1 MEYTVNDHL
10 INKEPIVSK
19 IYEKLITECEKF
31 GTVTQSPKKSS
42 VHLDSKSGFAG
53 VYSRKNYLLLKIHT
67 NFEIE
72 SERIQKIE
80 KISANRFKHI
90 VKLEKL
96 NDVDKEL
103 ISWLKSAY
111 ELKS

>member
-1 MEYTVNDHL
+1 M
-10 INKEPIVSK
+10 
-19 IYEKLITECEKF
+19 
-31 GTVTQSPKKSS
+31 
-42 VHLDSKSGFAG
+42 SGFAG